1 MKNKS
6 IVIAALGV
14 FLLFNF
20 NLELTAQKHYSK
32 HKKVVVH
39 KSKKSAKVYKF
50 SRNKVVIV
58 KQRRGRVIKTLPVG
72 YRTFLFKK
80 RNYYYHGGYYYSYFG
95 DVYTLIAPPI
105 GIRINIIPVGYKK
118 IIMGG
123 VTHYYY
129 MGAYYKE
136 IEHEY
141 EVVEPV
147 VGTVVSELP
156 EDNVEEITIDGKKYY
171 EYDNMLYKAIVVA
184 DGLQYEVVGK
194 LDD

>member
-72 YRTFLFKK
+72 YRPTEASAAHK
-80 RNYYYHGGYYYSYFG
+80 
-95 DVYTLIAPPI
+95 
-105 GIRINIIPVGYKK
+105 
-118 IIMGG
+118 
-123 VTHYYY
+123 
-129 MGAYYKE
+129 GAGQIHASPNTK
-136 IEHEY
+136 
-141 EVVEPV
+141 
-147 VGTVVSELP
+147 G
-156 EDNVEEITIDGKKYY
+156 
-171 EYDNMLYKAIVVA
+171 
-184 DGLQYEVVGK
+184 
-194 LDD
+194 